1 MKVSIITP
9 VFDGDLVLR
18 DAVASMCAQTC
29 ADWEWII
36 VNDGS
41 TDGTKTF
48 LDTLSD
54 PRIVV
59 VHQANA
65 GVSAARNAAL
75 DRARGDYVTFLDADD
90 ILPPDALRVRSAVL
104 DAQRGVDIVHGGVQV
119 TSGGVPVRRS
129 DPDLRPG
136 PLLQRLARMEEGVFF
151 SPNYMLRREKIGHHR
166 FPVGVTHC
174 EDMIFF
180 LTLANE
186 ADLQYAA
193 VPEVV
198 YEYQVQ
204 PQSAMT
210 NLDGLERGY
219 LELVRR
225 SADLHRIDAAAR
237 LVQYR
242 RVRRILYRS
251 WLRRLRPDRAL
262 AALFK
267 LHKAASVSM
276 RVGNRGS

>member
-1 MKVSIITP
+1 MISIITP
-9 VFDGDLVLR
+9 AYNANAFLEQLASSVFDQI
-18 DAVASMCAQTC
+18 CP
-29 ADWEWII
+29 DWEWII

-41 TDGTKTF
+41 TDGTGPF
-48 LDTLSD
+48 LDALID

-65 GVSAARNAAL
+65 GVSAARNTAL
-75 DRARGDYVTFLDADD
+75 DRARGDYVTFMDADD
-90 ILPPDALRVRSAVL
+90 FLPPDALRVRSAVL
-104 DAQRGVDIVHGGVQV
+104 DSQPGVDIVHGSVQV
-119 TSGGVPVRRS
+119 TSDGVPVRRYG
-129 DPDLRPG
+129 PDLRSG

-151 SPNYMLRREKIGHHR
+151 GTIYMLRREKIGRHR
-166 FPVGVTHC
+166 FPVGVSHC

-180 LTLANE
+180 LTLAHE

-198 YEYQVQ
+198 YEYRVQ

-225 SADLHRIDAAAR
+225 SAGLPRIDAAAR

-242 RVRRILYRS
+242 RVRRILFRS
-251 WLRRLRPDRAL
+251 WLRQLRPDRAL

-276 RVGNRGS
+276 RVGNGGS